1 MGKSWKRA
9 LGVLGVI
16 GMAACLEG
24 CSQTDAVKAASMIHA
39 YLPAVAV
46 LANDAA
52 ATVEGVDPAEAGA
65 IQALSAKVQAELQE
79 LELVSGAYAAAPS
92 SDGWTKLGAVVD
104 ALVTDADQGLLAV
117 LEIKNPASQA
127 KVKLALSAL
136 DAAVHVVDGYLMT
149 ARTPVEAKA
158 VAENRAANQAAKL
171 VSVER
176 YWSAT
181 DWQRVDRA
189 FGGRGRELADAGMR
203 LGF

>member
-1 MGKSWKRA
+1 MGKRWKRA
-9 LGVLGVI
+9 LGVLVVI
-16 GMAACLEG
+16 GMAACLAG

-39 YLPAVAV
+39 YLPAVVV

-52 ATVEGVDPAEAGA
+52 ATAEGVDPAEAGA

-92 SDGWTKLGAVVD
+92 SDGWMKLGVVVD
-104 ALVTDADQGLLAV
+104 ALVSDADQGLLAV
-117 LEIKNPASQA
+117 LAIKNPASQVKA
-127 KVKLALSAL
+127 KLALSAL

-158 VAENRAANQAAKL
+158 VAESRSASQAVKL
-171 VSVER
+171 ESVAR
-176 YWSAT
+176 YWSTT
-181 DWQRVDRA
+181 DWQRVELA
-189 FGGRGRELADAGMR
+189 FGGRGRDLADAGMR